1 MAAQE
6 ALQHL
11 VKKEL
16 EVKGTGVRKR
26 RNEAGEP
33 PLGTA
38 DFHLSE
44 MRPVDLSLITRK
56 GAQAQKSFAAT
67 GAQVSNSAPE
77 GIDTARV
84 AAHLEHLE
92 YPRGAQPWTAC
103 ESLPDEVGIG
113 ILQCAAGDTAAET
126 ICLHRPAY
134 GVVMQSELTGDRAD
148 LPVFGVEQMP
158 DLSYGFLRNHSSPQS
173 QRRDRPNVP
182 DGHKSGK
189 WGERA
194 DRRLAERDCIRPL
207 PAQSMPVSG
216 DCQKGSGYGK
226 VDPSRNLLPL
236 LPGVACRPADGL
248 DDQLFPQDS
257 ADDGGS
263 RLAVVPGE
271 LWRGTDRCSS
281 AARGHSGGKS
291 KTERRNR
298 VRRTISDG
306 EHLQLLVPSSPEGE
320 TGHQPSIVAALS
332 RLARQL
338 SQESL
343 RHLPRSVT
351 RPGSPLLDLRK
362 QTTRKRRCLDD
373 GPHACGA
380 DDAGAIYLGKCS
392 EKCGSRWWLTQGPYC
407 GRTSDLAQCIGGR

>member
-1 MAAQE
+1 
-6 ALQHL
+6 
-11 VKKEL
+11 
-16 EVKGTGVRKR
+16 
-26 RNEAGEP
+26 
-33 PLGTA
+33 
-38 DFHLSE
+38 
-44 MRPVDLSLITRK
+44 
-56 GAQAQKSFAAT
+56 
-67 GAQVSNSAPE
+67 
-77 GIDTARV
+77 
-84 AAHLEHLE
+84 
-92 YPRGAQPWTAC
+92 
-103 ESLPDEVGIG
+103 
-113 ILQCAAGDTAAET
+113 
-126 ICLHRPAY
+126 
-134 GVVMQSELTGDRAD
+134 
-148 LPVFGVEQMP
+148 
-158 DLSYGFLRNHSSPQS
+158 
-173 QRRDRPNVP
+173 
-182 DGHKSGK
+182 
-189 WGERA
+189 
-194 DRRLAERDCIRPL
+194 
-207 PAQSMPVSG
+207 MPVSG

-236 LPGVACRPADGL
+236 LPGVACKPADGL

-263 RLAVVPGE
+263 QLAVVPGE

-343 RHLPRSVT
+343 RQSPRSVT

-392 EKCGSRWWLTQGPYC
+392 EKCGFRWWVTST
-407 GRTSDLAQCIGGR
+407 GRHCRNRRTMSPNRCSSAISLPGRSCW